1 MIPQN
6 RVSGSVLANER
17 TVNAQQFRRL
27 SGYVSQDNE
36 VLLPLLTVEETLM
49 YSARLRLH
57 GGFNMAKARV
67 IELMHE
73 LELDYSFSI
82 GVDLIHDPSVLLVDE
97 PTSGLDSASAL
108 NVALLLKSVAVSQ
121 GKTIV
126 LTIHQAG
133 YQILEL
139 FGQTLLLLKGTVLH
153 RGSLNLLEHR
163 LRFAGQVIS
172 QHVNVMD
179 YCTAPIMEVIILI
192 QRFSKNIFRTK
203 QLFAARIFLSA
214 LADFLSEFHLISSHI
229 KYSCF
234 PSSLPNCG
242 SSICRSSMTYFKYW
256 IFMHYLSLFK
266 YPFEYFIIN
275 EYGGEKSKRKCL
287 KAIEGQGLKDSQK
300 WSNLSLMLG
309 FVFGYRFL
317 CFFILWYRSYR
328 SQC

>member
-17 TVNAQQFRRL
+17 PVNAQQFRRL

-57 GGFNMAKARV
+57 GGFSMAKARV

-121 GKTIV
+121 
-126 LTIHQAG
+126 AG
-133 YQILEL
+133 HQILEL

-203 QLFAARIFLSA
+203 QLFAARIFVSA

-242 SSICRSSMTYFKYW
+242 SSICRSG

-266 YPFEYFIIN
+266 YPFECFIIN

>member
-17 TVNAQQFRRL
+17 PVNAQQFRRL

-73 LELDYSFSI
+73 LELDYVANSRI
-82 GVDLIHDPSVLLVDE
+82 GGDS
-97 PTSGLDSASAL
+97 SRLDSASAL
-108 NVALLLKSVAVSQ
+108 NVALLLKSVAVGL

-139 FGQTLLLLKGTVLH
+139 FCQTLLLLKGTVLH

-163 LRFAGQVIS
+163 LRFAGQVIF
-172 QHVNVMD
+172 QHVNVMEFAIEVAQALVTD
-179 YCTAPIMEVIILI
+179 TKESETQSVMEEEITNVRANPETSYCTAPIMEVIILI

-214 LADFLSEFHLISSHI
+214 LADFVYEF
-229 KYSCF
+229 K
-234 PSSLPNCG
+234 
-242 SSICRSSMTYFKYW
+242 
-256 IFMHYLSLFK
+256 
-266 YPFEYFIIN
+266 
-275 EYGGEKSKRKCL
+275 
-287 KAIEGQGLKDSQK
+287 Q
-300 WSNLSLMLG
+300 
-309 FVFGYRFL
+309 
-317 CFFILWYRSYR
+317 
-328 SQC
+328 